1 MCDVHTTESE
11 RREPHVIDLEKSKD
25 TL

>member
-11 RREPHVIDLEKSKD
+11 RREPQVIDLENSKD